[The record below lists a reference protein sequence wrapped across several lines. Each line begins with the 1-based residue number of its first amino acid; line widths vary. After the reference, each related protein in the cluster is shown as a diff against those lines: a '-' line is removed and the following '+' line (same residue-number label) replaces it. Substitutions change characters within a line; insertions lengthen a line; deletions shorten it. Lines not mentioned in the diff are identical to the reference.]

1 MKFFENMTIEQA
13 KMLSPLS
20 LAFVGDAVY
29 TLYARSKVIQHSDAK
44 NGALHTEATKLV
56 KASGQAEMADAIL
69 GLLNEEEMGV
79 FKRARNSK
87 THSVAKNASIG
98 DYKKATGFEA
108 LVGFLYLTGQDE
120 RLKYLLNE
128 RESVCQQ

>member
-69 GLLNEEEMGV
+69 DLLNEEEMGV

-108 LVGFLYLTGQDE
+108 LVGFLYLTGQQE
-120 RLKYLLNE
+120 RLKFLLNE
-128 RESVCQQ
+128 RTDICQQ

>member
-1 MKFFENMTIEQA
+1 MRFFENMTVEQA

-56 KASGQAEMADAIL
+56 KASGQAEIADAIL
-69 GLLNEEEMGV
+69 GLLTEEEMGV

-87 THSVAKNASIG
+87 TNSVAKNASIG

-120 RLKYLLNE
+120 RLKFLINE
-128 RESVCQQ
+128 RENVCQQ

>member
-1 MKFFENMTIEQA
+1 MKFFENMSAEQA

-44 NGALHTEATKLV
+44 NGALHSEATKMV
-56 KASGQAEMADAIL
+56 KASGQAETVDAIL
-69 GLLNEEEMGV
+69 DLLDEQEMGIY
-79 FKRARNSK
+79 KRARNSK
-87 THSVAKNASIG
+87 VHSVAKNATIG

-108 LVGFLYLTGQDE
+108 VIGFLYLTGQEE
-120 RLKYLLNE
+120 RIKFLLKE
-128 RESVCQQ
+128 RENVCQQ

>member
-56 KASGQAEMADAIL
+56 KASGQAELANAIL
-69 GLLNEEEMGV
+69 GLLTEEEMGV
-79 FKRARNSK
+79 FKRARNTK
-87 THSVAKNASIG
+87 VHSVAKNASMG
-98 DYKKATGFEA
+98 DYKKATGVEA
-108 LVGFLYLTGQDE
+108 LIGFLYLTGQDE
-120 RLKYLLNE
+120 RLKFLLNE
-128 RESVCQQ
+128 REDICQQ

>member
-1 MKFFENMTIEQA
+1 MKFFENMKIEQA

-108 LVGFLYLTGQDE
+108 LVGFLYLTGQEE
-120 RLKYLLNE
+120 RLKFLINE

>member
-29 TLYARSKVIQHSDAK
+29 TLYARSKVIQNSDAK

-108 LVGFLYLTGQDE
+108 LVGFLYLTGQEE
-120 RLKYLLNE
+120 RLKFLINE

>member
-69 GLLNEEEMGV
+69 DLLNEEEMGV
-79 FKRARNSK
+79 YKRARNSK

-108 LVGFLYLTGQDE
+108 LVGFLYLTGQQE
-120 RLKYLLNE
+120 RLKFLLNE
-128 RESVCQQ
+128 RIDICQQ

>member
-69 GLLNEEEMGV
+69 DLLNEEEMGV

-108 LVGFLYLTGQDE
+108 LVGFLYLTGQQE
-120 RLKYLLNE
+120 RLKFLLNE
-128 RESVCQQ
+128 RIDICQQ

>member
-108 LVGFLYLTGQDE
+108 LVGFLYLTGQEE
-120 RLKYLLNE
+120 RLKFLINE

>member
-56 KASGQAEMADAIL
+56 KASGQAEIADAIL
-69 GLLNEEEMGV
+69 YISSRE
-79 FKRARNSK
+79 FRISRAAWSRSFAV
-87 THSVAKNASIG
+87 TVTTGAVSSV
-98 DYKKATGFEA
+98 
-108 LVGFLYLTGQDE
+108 
-120 RLKYLLNE
+120 
-128 RESVCQQ
+128 

>member
-69 GLLNEEEMGV
+69 DLLNEEEMGV
-79 FKRARNSK
+79 YKRARNSK

-98 DYKKATGFEA
+98 DYKKATGFED
-108 LVGFLYLTGQDE
+108 LVGFLYLTGQQE
-120 RLKYLLNE
+120 RLKFLLNE
-128 RESVCQQ
+128 RIDICQQ

>member
-1 MKFFENMTIEQA
+1 LKFFENMSAEQA

-44 NGALHTEATKLV
+44 NGALHSEATKMV
-56 KASGQAEMADAIL
+56 KASGQAETVDAIL
-69 GLLNEEEMGV
+69 DLLDEQEMGIY
-79 FKRARNSK
+79 KRARNSK
-87 THSVAKNASIG
+87 VHSVAKNATIG

-108 LVGFLYLTGQDE
+108 VIGFLYLTGQEE
-120 RLKYLLNE
+120 RIKFLLKE
-128 RESVCQQ
+128 RENVCQQ

>member
-1 MKFFENMTIEQA
+1 MKFFENMTVEQA
-13 KMLSPLS
+13 RMLSPLS

-56 KASGQAEMADAIL
+56 KASGQAEIADAIL

-87 THSVAKNASIG
+87 TNSVAKNASIG

-120 RLKYLLNE
+120 RLKFLINE
-128 RESVCQQ
+128 RENVCQQ

>member
-29 TLYARSKVIQHSDAK
+29 TLFARSKVIQHSDAK

-56 KASGQAEMADAIL
+56 KASGQAEIADAIL

-87 THSVAKNASIG
+87 TNSVAKNASIG

-120 RLKYLLNE
+120 RLKFLINE
-128 RESVCQQ
+128 RENVCQQ

>member
-1 MKFFENMTIEQA
+1 MRFFENMTIEQA

-69 GLLNEEEMGV
+69 SLLTEEEMGV

-87 THSVAKNASIG
+87 TNSVAKNASIG

>member
-1 MKFFENMTIEQA
+1 MKFFENMSAEQA

-44 NGALHTEATKLV
+44 NGALHSEATKMV
-56 KASGQAEMADAIL
+56 KASGQAETVDAIL
-69 GLLNEEEMGV
+69 DLLDEQEMGIY
-79 FKRARNSK
+79 KRARNSK
-87 THSVAKNASIG
+87 VHSVAKNATIG

-108 LVGFLYLTGQDE
+108 VIGFLYLTVQEE
-120 RLKYLLNE
+120 RIKFLLKE
-128 RESVCQQ
+128 RENVCQQ

>member
-56 KASGQAEMADAIL
+56 KASGQAEIADAIL

-87 THSVAKNASIG
+87 TNSVAKNASIG

-120 RLKYLLNE
+120 RLKFLIHE
-128 RESVCQQ
+128 RENVCQQ

>member
-1 MKFFENMTIEQA
+1 MTVEQA

-56 KASGQAEMADAIL
+56 KASGQAEIADAIL
-69 GLLNEEEMGV
+69 GLLTEEEMGV

-87 THSVAKNASIG
+87 TNSVAKNASIG

-120 RLKYLLNE
+120 RLKFLINE
-128 RESVCQQ
+128 RENVCQQ

>member
-1 MKFFENMTIEQA
+1 MTIEQA

-56 KASGQAEMADAIL
+56 KASGQAEIADAIL
-69 GLLNEEEMGV
+69 GLLTEEEMGV

-87 THSVAKNASIG
+87 TNSVAKNASIG

-120 RLKYLLNE
+120 RLKFLINE
-128 RESVCQQ
+128 RENVCQQ

>member
-1 MKFFENMTIEQA
+1 MKFFENMTVEQA

-56 KASGQAEMADAIL
+56 KASGQAEIADAIL

-87 THSVAKNASIG
+87 TNSVAKNASIG

-120 RLKYLLNE
+120 RLKFLINE
-128 RESVCQQ
+128 RENVCQQ

>member
-1 MKFFENMTIEQA
+1 MRFFENMTIEQA

-56 KASGQAEMADAIL
+56 KASGQAEIADAIL

-87 THSVAKNASIG
+87 TNSVAKNASIG

-120 RLKYLLNE
+120 RLKFLINE
-128 RESVCQQ
+128 RENVCQQ

>member
-1 MKFFENMTIEQA
+1 MKFFENMTTEQA
-13 KMLSPLS
+13 RMLSPLS

-44 NGALHTEATKLV
+44 NGALHSEATKLV

-69 GLLNEEEMGV
+69 DLLSEEEMGV

-87 THSVAKNASIG
+87 VHSVAKNATMG

-108 LVGFLYLTGQDE
+108 LIGFLYLTGQDE
-120 RLKYLLNE
+120 RIKFLLNE
-128 RESVCQQ
+128 RTDLCQQ